1 MSQSAGTPV
10 GEGHEIEVTRT
21 YDAPR
26 QLVFDAWTKA
36 EHLRNWFAPAPLTV
50 SEVESDP
57 TEGGIYRL
65 AMRSPDGQVF
75 WSRGTYREVVP
86 PEQVVL
92 AQGVLGPDDQ
102 PLFEVITT
110 VTLRDEGG
118 KTTVTVRERV
128 ERIFDD
134 AAAGPLSGMEQ
145 GLHMVLDNL
154 TEYLAKLGNRPGGD
168 A

>member
-1 MSQSAGTPV
+1 MSQRAGKRA

-26 QLVFDAWTKA
+26 ELVFDAWTKP
-36 EHLRNWFAPAPLTV
+36 EHLKHWFAPAPLTV

-57 TEGGIYRL
+57 TEGGPYRL
-65 AMRSPDGQVF
+65 AMRFPDGQVS
-75 WSRGTYREVVP
+75 WSEGTYREVVP
-86 PEQVVL
+86 PGRVVL
-92 AQGVLGPDDQ
+92 AQAVLGPDDQ

-110 VTLRDEGG
+110 VTLKDDGG
-118 KTTVTVRERV
+118 KTTITVHERV

-134 AAAGPLSGMEQ
+134 AAAGLLSGMEQ

-154 TEYLAKLGNRPGGD
+154 TEYLTKLGTRPGGD